1 MDKQVIGKE
10 IIPKVAS
17 NIQEG
22 FATPAQQQQENSL
35 AFQAMD
41 KRDDELIVSFLEGQ
55 YSDEYVYE
63 YEDKK
68 HNIIRGLSII
78 GINEACREY
87 EGIQCPIEKL
97 RVVDTET
104 NVTMTIEAV
113 DVKTKSSA
121 LGACVQDKKPYGY
134 SFPDPFYYQKCL
146 SKAQRNAKR
155 QVLPQELIKK
165 WIDLKKGGTKKVLST
180 PVIVPPMA
188 QKQPETPQKPPEQPN
203 MPLKTPEVPKKPPEQ
218 QKEVVKPIVQEKPKV
233 EVPKTPEP
241 KIETAKPKVEPEKL
255 KVAGE
260 KPHFTRE
267 QLYDACKKA
276 MELLGT
282 DAYKG
287 IVISMGFQSA
297 KDIEKLEV
305 LEALVIKLRE
315 KMAEMLNSK

>member
-1 MDKQVIGKE
+1 MDKQVIGKD
-10 IIPKVAS
+10 IVPAGAS
-17 NIQEG
+17 NVQDG
-22 FATPAQQQQENSL
+22 FATPAQQQQENALS
-35 AFQAMD
+35 FQAMD

-97 RVVDTET
+97 RVVETET
-104 NVTMTIEAV
+104 NVTMTIEAI

-121 LGACVQDKKPYGY
+121 LGACIQDKKPYGY

-165 WIDLKKGGTKKVLST
+165 WIDQKKGTKKVLSKT
-180 PVIVPPMA
+180 AVVPPVA
-188 QKQPETPQKPPEQPN
+188 QKPPVVALKPPEQPN
-203 MPLKTPEVPKKPPEQ
+203 VPPNAPEVAKKAPEQ
-218 QKEVVKPIVQEKPKV
+218 PKEVVRPIVVDKPKV
-233 EVPKTPEP
+233 EVPKVTEP
-241 KIETAKPKVEPEKL
+241 KIEQPKPKPEPTKP
-255 KVAGE
+255 VVPAE

-267 QLYDACKKA
+267 QLYEACKKA
-276 MELLGT
+276 VDLIGQEK
-282 DAYKG
+282 YKE
-287 IVISMGFQSA
+287 ILSSMGFKSA
-297 KDIEKLEV
+297 KDIDKLEV
-305 LEALVIKLRE
+305 LEDLVIKLRE
-315 KMAEMLNSK
+315 KMQEMLKKS